1 MYKAPNIRS
10 PASSECPHYQ
20 LLILNSKLF
29 IDYRESVDML
39 VDVVSHL
46 AGPLL
51 LVLDEEV
58 VVVVKLRVFLV
69 ESHEVLVAH
78 VLLHLRR
85 RLLVGKV
92 SLVDELA
99 QFD

>member
-10 PASSECPHYQ
+10 PTSSECPHYQ

-85 RLLVGKV
+85 RLLVGEV